1 MEIAVHLQQEHANL
15 QDKLEILKEKSA
27 RLQEAEAL
35 VNDLNGSLCEEST
48 CLDQEHR
55 RLRDKVCAF
64 T

>member
-35 VNDLNGSLCEEST
+35 VNDLCKRIPLRR
-48 CLDQEHR
+48 EH
-55 RLRDKVCAF
+55 
-64 T
+64 TP